1 MMLKG
6 ITQMRLLSPPLRE
19 ENFKDI
25 NLEISGALLLRLYS
39 LMRNNRA
46 IQLQRFLRQS
56 IKLQRSIRRIKRP
69 LIMQPALLPIK

>member
-39 LMRNNRA
+39 LVRNNRA
-46 IQLQRFLRQS
+46 IQLQRFLRRS

-69 LIMQPALLPIK
+69 LIMQPALLPRK